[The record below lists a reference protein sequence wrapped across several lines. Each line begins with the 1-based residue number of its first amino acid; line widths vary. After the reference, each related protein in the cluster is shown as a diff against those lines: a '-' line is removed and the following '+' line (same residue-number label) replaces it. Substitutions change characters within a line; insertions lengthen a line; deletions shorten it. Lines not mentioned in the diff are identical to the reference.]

1 MIQIIPPDNSDFQ
14 ALLARMR
21 PMLEHTDLD
30 LDLSGLTCPMPLL
43 KTKQAL
49 NRLESGK
56 IVRVTAT
63 DPASE
68 RDFQMF
74 ARQSGTKLLKTDIAA
89 GKYVYWLQ
97 KP

>member
-1 MIQIIPPDNSDFQ
+1 MTQHCD
-14 ALLARMR
+14 
-21 PMLEHTDLD
+21 LE

-49 NRLESGK
+49 NRIESGS
-56 IVRVTAT
+56 IVKVMAT

-68 RDFQMF
+68 RDFKVF
-74 ARQSGTKLLKTDIAA
+74 SEQSGVRLLSSAKIAD
-89 GKYVYWLQ
+89 KFIYWLQ

>member
-1 MIQIIPPDNSDFQ
+1 MTQHCD
-14 ALLARMR
+14 
-21 PMLEHTDLD
+21 LE

-49 NRLESGK
+49 NKMDPGC
-56 IVRVTAT
+56 IVKVLAT

-68 RDFQMF
+68 RDFKVF
-74 ARQSGTKLLKTDIAA
+74 SEQSGVRLLSSEKKADKFI
-89 GKYVYWLQ
+89 YWLQ

>member
-1 MIQIIPPDNSDFQ
+1 
-14 ALLARMR
+14 
-21 PMLEHTDLD
+21 
-30 LDLSGLTCPMPLL
+30 MPLL

-56 IVRVTAT
+56 IVMVTAT

-68 RDFQMF
+68 RDFRAFSQ
-74 ARQSGTKLLKTDIAA
+74 QSGIRLLHADKSE
-89 GKYVYWLQ
+89 GKFVYWLQ

>member
-1 MIQIIPPDNSDFQ
+1 MTQYCDV
-14 ALLARMR
+14 
-21 PMLEHTDLD
+21 E

-49 NRLESGK
+49 NKLAAGN
-56 IVRVTAT
+56 IVKVTAT

-68 RDFQMF
+68 RDFKVF
-74 ARQSGTKLLKTDIAA
+74 SEQSGVRLLNTEQTA
-89 GKYVYWLQ
+89 GKFIYWLQ

>member
-1 MIQIIPPDNSDFQ
+1 MTQHCD
-14 ALLARMR
+14 
-21 PMLEHTDLD
+21 LE

-49 NRLESGK
+49 NRLTPGN
-56 IVRVTAT
+56 IVKVTAT

-68 RDFQMF
+68 RDFKVF
-74 ARQSGTKLLKTDIAA
+74 SEQSGVRLLNTAKIAD
-89 GKYVYWLQ
+89 KFIYWLQ

>member
-1 MIQIIPPDNSDFQ
+1 MTRHHD
-14 ALLARMR
+14 
-21 PMLEHTDLD
+21 LE

-56 IVRVTAT
+56 VVRVTAT

-68 RDFQMF
+68 RDFQAF
-74 ARQSGTKLLKTDIAA
+74 SRQSGILLLHMEQEA
-89 GKYVYWLQ
+89 GKFLYWLQ

>member
-1 MIQIIPPDNSDFQ
+1 MLHND
-14 ALLARMR
+14 LA
-21 PMLEHTDLD
+21 

-49 NRLESGK
+49 NRMQSGQ
-56 IVRVTAT
+56 IVMVTAT

-68 RDFQMF
+68 RDFQSF
-74 ARQSGTKLLKTDIAA
+74 SQQSGIALLQMEKSG
-89 GKYVYWLQ
+89 GKFVYWLQ

>member
-1 MIQIIPPDNSDFQ
+1 MTQHCDI
-14 ALLARMR
+14 
-21 PMLEHTDLD
+21 E

-49 NRLESGK
+49 NKMDSGH
-56 IVRVTAT
+56 IVKVLAT

-68 RDFQMF
+68 RDFKVF
-74 ARQSGTKLLKTDIAA
+74 SDQSGIRLLSIEKTA
-89 GKYVYWLQ
+89 GKFIYWLQ

>member
-1 MIQIIPPDNSDFQ
+1 MTHEYD
-14 ALLARMR
+14 
-21 PMLEHTDLD
+21 LE

-49 NRLESGK
+49 NKVGAGTILK
-56 IVRVTAT
+56 VLAT

-68 RDFQMF
+68 RDFKVF
-74 ARQSGTKLLKTDIAA
+74 SEQSGIRLLSNEKIDGI
-89 GKYVYWLQ
+89 YIYRLQ

>member
-1 MIQIIPPDNSDFQ
+1 MDHAIT
-14 ALLARMR
+14 
-21 PMLEHTDLD
+21 LE

-49 NRLESGK
+49 NKLAAGAV
-56 IVRVTAT
+56 VRVVAT

-68 RDFQMF
+68 RDFRVF
-74 ARQSGTKLLKTDIAA
+74 AEQSGNRLLSAEKAD
-89 GKYVYWLQ
+89 GKFTFVLR